1 MKKLI
6 KTSLA
11 AFALL
16 LSGAAFQSCG
26 DEDGMDPTLRIYQQ
40 YEVLV
45 NGDEKSAF
53 ANFRIGGANGDRIQ
67 LTNGSEI
74 NVNALTMW
82 YSEPESATE
91 PEFLYAA
98 ELEKNHGKAIFVFRR
113 TDDRVLTNEI
123 SFDYILPVGI
133 PAELEKVSN
142 GTPFALNF
150 PTQPRSGVTYKVML
164 TGGTS
169 QERTYE
175 GMLSPVD
182 DRVVFTGVPNGTYI
196 FTVDASVTVP
206 TTVNDGE
213 ASGTITL
220 IQRAQ
225 KRAVKVED

>member
-1 MKKLI
+1 MKKLF
-6 KTSLA
+6 KTSIA

-16 LSGAAFQSCG
+16 LSGAAFQSCS
-26 DEDGMDPTLRIYQQ
+26 DDDGMDSTLSIYQQ

-45 NGDEKSAF
+45 NGEDKSAF

-91 PEFLYAA
+91 PEFLYAS
-98 ELEKNHGKAIFVFRR
+98 ELEKNHRKAIFVFRR
-113 TDDRVLTNEI
+113 TDERVLTNEI

-169 QERTYE
+169 QERTYD

-182 DRVVFTGVPNGTYI
+182 DRVMFNGVPNGSYI
-196 FTVDASVTVP
+196 LTVDASVSIPTVD
-206 TTVNDGE
+206 NDGE
-213 ASGTITL
+213 AGGSITL
-220 IQRAQ
+220 IRRTQ